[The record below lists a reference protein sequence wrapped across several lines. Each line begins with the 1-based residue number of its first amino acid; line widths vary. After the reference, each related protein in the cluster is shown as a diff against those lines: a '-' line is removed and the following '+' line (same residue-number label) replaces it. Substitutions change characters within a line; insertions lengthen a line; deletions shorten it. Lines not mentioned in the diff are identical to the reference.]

1 NGTGSIYE
9 EVELEQ
15 KLDELTDLM
24 GRIVLDLLLVSLRK
38 IGREQQV
45 YDEFVE
51 TRGPSRA
58 DPDPG

>member
-1 NGTGSIYE
+1 MNIYE
-9 EVELEQ
+9 EEDLEQ

-38 IGREQQV
+38 INKEQQV
-45 YDEFVE
+45 YGEFVE

-58 DPDPG
+58 INDPE

>member
-1 NGTGSIYE
+1 MNIYE

-51 TRGPSRA
+51 AKGPSAKRSE
-58 DPDPG
+58 PF

>member
-1 NGTGSIYE
+1 MNVYE
-9 EVELEQ
+9 EEDLEQ

-38 IGREQQV
+38 IGREQQA
-45 YDEFVE
+45 YGEFVE

-58 DPDPG
+58 GPDPG

>member
-1 NGTGSIYE
+1 MNIYE
-9 EVELEQ
+9 EVELER

-38 IGREQQV
+38 IGKEQQV

-51 TRGPSRA
+51 TRGPSTKRSE
-58 DPDPG
+58 PF